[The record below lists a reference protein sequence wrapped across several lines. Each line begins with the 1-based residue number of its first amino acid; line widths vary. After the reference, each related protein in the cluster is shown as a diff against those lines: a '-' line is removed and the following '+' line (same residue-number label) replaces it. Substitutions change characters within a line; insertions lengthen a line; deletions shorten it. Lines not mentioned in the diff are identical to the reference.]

1 MLEVSRSIIYTRG
14 WGVSRWLSGIE
25 VYLFPSVTAAEGREP
40 WLGGSHWVPCLIDTL
55 GGEKG
60 HEKERNEIR
69 TGQGW
74 SLVPVRAKGRFPFLC
89 TLVGQPVSSPVLTTR
104 AGSCNSR
111 RRRPDYHTAHKN
123 WDCPMT
129 QHFTVQWEHYFSPC
143 L

>member
-25 VYLFPSVTAAEGREP
+25 IYLFPSVMAAEGREP

-74 SLVPVRAKGRFPFLC
+74 SYRCGVLGPRQSKGPISVSLHTCGPASEFPCSDNKSRFL
-89 TLVGQPVSSPVLTTR
+89 
-104 AGSCNSR
+104 
-111 RRRPDYHTAHKN
+111 
-123 WDCPMT
+123 
-129 QHFTVQWEHYFSPC
+129 
-143 L
+143 